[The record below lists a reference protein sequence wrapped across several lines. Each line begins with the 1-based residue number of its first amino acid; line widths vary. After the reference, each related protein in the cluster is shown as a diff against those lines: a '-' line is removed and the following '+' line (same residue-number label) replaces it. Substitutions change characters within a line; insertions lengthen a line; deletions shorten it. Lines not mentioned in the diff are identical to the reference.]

1 MNEYLGTVTDVGSSV
16 GMYFSSRQASLQQQR
31 GVADENDQRFLRVF
45 GKENEEE
52 EWSEQQEQVQE
63 DSEEEEQEQGES
75 EEEEGEESEEEEEE
89 ENKEAKNSSQFSF
102 AALHAAKNGGAGSG
116 GGARKSRR
124 APGTLRGEGFAAS
137 TDLSARRSAKNN
149 TVVGSALAVVGAA
162 GGSGR
167 AKQLAFQCA
176 VAGGRDGAGA
186 GFLPTRPTYPI

>member
-1 MNEYLGTVTDVGSSV
+1 MNEYLGAVTDVGSSV

-31 GVADENDQRFLRVF
+31 GVADENDQRVLRVF

-52 EWSEQQEQVQE
+52 GSEQQEE
-63 DSEEEEQEQGES
+63 ESEEEEQEQ
-75 EEEEGEESEEEEEE
+75 EESEEEEEE

-124 APGTLRGEGFAAS
+124 AGTIRGEGFAAS
-137 TDLSARRSAKNN
+137 TNHPARRGAKNSS
-149 TVVGSALAVVGAA
+149 VVGSALAVGA

-167 AKQLAFQCA
+167 ANKLASQCA

-186 GFLPTRPTYPI
+186 GFLPTRLTYPI